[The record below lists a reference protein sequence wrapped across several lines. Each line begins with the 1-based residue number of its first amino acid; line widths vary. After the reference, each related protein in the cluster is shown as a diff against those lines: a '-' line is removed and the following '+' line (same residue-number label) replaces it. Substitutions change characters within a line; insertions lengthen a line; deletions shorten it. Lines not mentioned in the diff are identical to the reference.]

1 MNNEKRA
8 IVMTMKP
15 LSIKI
20 CLLLGLLVSATS
32 VFSSPSLNDLYIK
45 VVLSKNGDARITETR
60 EMYIDYEGTEC
71 YIGLANMGKS
81 QVKDLTVSDE
91 TGTRF
96 LNVDWDIDETR
107 DWKTYKCGIVTTS
120 RGYEL
125 CWGLGDEGF
134 RTYVTSYTI
143 TGLVRGYPDADAIRH
158 VFLDTSV
165 SPKPDHA
172 KITITTDDSTMV
184 IDPDSCGIWGFRF
197 EGEMRFENGTIVAET
212 TKPMSS
218 EAGLY
223 LMVQFPKGLFEP
235 TIWEDDTFENKK
247 NEAFEGSD
255 YVGGDDEEMTWF
267 EWLVFIVIYVGFSI
281 VPVICFIWHLI
292 SVWRAR
298 RRVNKHL
305 IWYRDIPMKGNLQE
319 ANNVLNAYK
328 YVHTDYNNLMSACIL
343 KLIQLGAI
351 TIETNPNKKGK
362 RMKQNFVI
370 HEFKDFDNQPLL
382 MRKIYNIFK
391 KAAGHDTILEP
402 SELKQFMKN
411 TCNQSMTDSF
421 INTLHTKTSISEYK
435 DREDEVRQLFGLRKF
450 LKEFTLL
457 DERGVD
463 EVKLWKDYMIYA
475 TLFGIADRVINEM
488 KKVNPEYFNMD
499 QVAGQMAD
507 NMTLPLIYSTL
518 QNSTS
523 SAVAAKAAREH
534 RSSGGGG
541 HSSWGGGGGGF
552 SGGGGGGGV
561 R

>member
-1 MNNEKRA
+1 
-8 IVMTMKP
+8 MTMKP

-20 CLLLGLLVSATS
+20 CLLLGLLISATS
-32 VFSSPSLNDLYIK
+32 VFSRPSLNNLDIK

-60 EMYIDYEGTEC
+60 EMYIDDEGTEC
-71 YIGLANMGKS
+71 YIGLANMGES

-96 LNVDWDIDETR
+96 LNVDWDVDEPR
-107 DWKTYKCGIVTTS
+107 DWKTYKCGIVTTNS
-120 RGYEL
+120 GYEV
-125 CWGLGDEGF
+125 CWGLGEEGE
-134 RTYVTSYTI
+134 RTYITSYTI

-172 KITITTDDSTMV
+172 KITIMTADSTMV

-197 EGEMRFENGTIVAET
+197 EGNLWFENGTIMAET
-212 TKPMSS
+212 TQPMSS
-218 EAGLY
+218 EAGLFI
-223 LMVQFPKGLFEP
+223 MVQFPKGMFEP
-235 TIWEDDTFENKK
+235 TIWENETFENKK

-255 YVGGDDEEMTWF
+255 YVGGGDDEDMTLI
-267 EWLVFIVIYVGFSI
+267 EWAIFILIYGGSALIAVGGFMWHI
-281 VPVICFIWHLI
+281 VT
-292 SVWRAR
+292 VWRAR
-298 RRVNKHL
+298 RRVNKDL
-305 IWYRDIPMKGNLQE
+305 MWYRDIPMNGNLQE
-319 ANNVLNAYK
+319 ANNILNAYK
-328 YVHTDYNNLMSACIL
+328 YMHTDYNNLMSACIL
-343 KLIQLGAI
+343 KLIQMGAI
-351 TIETNPNKKGK
+351 TIETRRNMKGE
-362 RMKQNFVI
+362 MEPNFVI
-370 HEFKDFDNQPLL
+370 HQLKDADNQPVL
-382 MRKIYNIFK
+382 MRKIFSIFK
-391 KAAGHDTILEP
+391 KAAGSDKVLEAQ
-402 SELKQFMKN
+402 ELKQYMKS
-411 TCNQSMTDSF
+411 TCNQSITDSF
-421 INTLHTKTSISEYK
+421 INTLHTKTSISKYK
-435 DREDEVRQLFGLRKF
+435 DREEDVRQLFGLRKF

-463 EVKLWKDYMIYA
+463 EVKLWKDYMVYA
-475 TLFGIADRVINEM
+475 TLFGIADRVIKEM

-499 QVAGQMAD
+499 QVANQMAD

-518 QNSTS
+518 HRSTS

>member
-1 MNNEKRA
+1 
-8 IVMTMKP
+8 MTMKP

-20 CLLLGLLVSATS
+20 CLLLGLLMSATS
-32 VFSSPSLNDLYIK
+32 VFSRPSLNNLDIK

-60 EMYIDYEGTEC
+60 EMYIDDEGTEC
-71 YIGLANMGKS
+71 YIGLANMGES

-96 LNVDWDIDETR
+96 INVDWDVDETR

-125 CWGLGDEGF
+125 CWGLGDEGE
-134 RTYVTSYTI
+134 RTYTTSYTI

-172 KITITTDDSTMV
+172 KITIMTADTTMV
-184 IDPDSCGIWGFRF
+184 INPDSCGIWGFRF
-197 EGEMRFENGTIVAET
+197 EGNLWFENGTIVAET
-212 TKPMSS
+212 TKAMSE
-218 EAGLY
+218 EAGLFI
-223 LMVQFPKGLFEP
+223 MVQFPKGMFEP
-235 TIWEDDTFENKK
+235 TIWENDTFENKK

-255 YVGGDDEEMTWF
+255 YVGGDDDEEMTLF
-267 EWLVFIVIYVGFSI
+267 EWVIFILIYGGSTLIAVGGFMWHI
-281 VPVICFIWHLI
+281 VT
-292 SVWRAR
+292 VWRAR
-298 RRVNKHL
+298 HRANKDL
-305 IWYRDIPMKGNLQE
+305 MWYRDIPLNGNLQE
-319 ANNVLNAYK
+319 ANNILNAYK
-328 YVHTDYNNLMSACIL
+328 YMHTDYNNLMSACIL
-343 KLIQLGAI
+343 KLIQMGAI
-351 TIETNPNKKGK
+351 TIETRPNIKGE
-362 RMKQNFVI
+362 MEPNFVI
-370 HEFKDFDNQPLL
+370 HELKNFGNQPVL
-382 MRKIYNIFK
+382 MRKIFNIFK
-391 KAAGHDTILEP
+391 NAAGSDTVLEP
-402 SELKQFMKN
+402 KELKHYMKS
-411 TCNQSMTDSF
+411 TCNQSITDSF
-421 INTLHTKTSISEYK
+421 INTLHTKTSISKYK
-435 DREDEVRQLFGLRKF
+435 DREEEVRQLFGLRKF
-450 LKEFTLL
+450 LKEFTLM
-457 DERGVD
+457 DERGVG

-475 TLFGIADRVINEM
+475 TLFGIADRVIKEM

-499 QVAGQMAD
+499 QVANQMAD

-518 QNSTS
+518 HHSTS

>member
-1 MNNEKRA
+1 
-8 IVMTMKP
+8 MTMKP

-32 VFSSPSLNDLYIK
+32 VFSYPNLYDLNIK
-45 VVLSKNGDARITETR
+45 VILSKNGDARITETR
-60 EMYIDYEGTEC
+60 EMYIDDEGTEC
-71 YIGLANMGKS
+71 YIGLANMGES

-96 LNVDWDIDETR
+96 INVDWDVDETR

-125 CWGLGDEGF
+125 CWGLGDEGE
-134 RTYVTSYTI
+134 RTYTTSYTI

-172 KITITTDDSTMV
+172 KITIMTADTTMV
-184 IDPDSCGIWGFRF
+184 INPDSCGIWGFRF
-197 EGEMRFENGTIVAET
+197 EGNLWFENGTIVAET
-212 TKPMSS
+212 TKAMSE
-218 EAGLY
+218 EAGLFI
-223 LMVQFPKGLFEP
+223 MVQFPKGMFEP
-235 TIWEDDTFENKK
+235 TIWENDTFENKK
-247 NEAFEGSD
+247 GEAFEGSD
-255 YVGGDDEEMTWF
+255 YASSDDDEDMTWF
-267 EWLVFIVIYVGFSI
+267 EWVIFFLIYGVSALAAVCSF
-281 VPVICFIWHLI
+281 VWHI
-292 SVWRAR
+292 FTVWHAR
-298 RRVNKHL
+298 RKANKDL
-305 IWYRDIPMKGNLQE
+305 MWYRDIPLNGNLQE
-319 ANNVLNAYK
+319 ANNILNAYK
-328 YVHTDYNNLMSACIL
+328 YMHTDYNNLMSACIL

-351 TIETNPNKKGK
+351 TIETRPNIKGE
-362 RMKQNFVI
+362 MEPNFVI
-370 HEFKDFDNQPLL
+370 HELKNFGNQPVL
-382 MRKIYNIFK
+382 MRKIFNIFK
-391 KAAGHDTILEP
+391 NAAGSDTVLEP
-402 SELKQFMKN
+402 KELKQYMKS
-411 TCNQSMTDSF
+411 TCNQSITDSF
-421 INTLHTKTSISEYK
+421 INTLHTKTSISKYK
-435 DREDEVRQLFGLRKF
+435 DREEDVRQLFGLRKF

-463 EVKLWKDYMIYA
+463 EVKLWKDYMVYA
-475 TLFGIADRVINEM
+475 TLFGIADRVIKEM

-499 QVAGQMAD
+499 QVANQMAD

-518 QNSTS
+518 HRSTS
-523 SAVAAKAAREH
+523 SAVASKAAREH

>member
-1 MNNEKRA
+1 
-8 IVMTMKP
+8 MTMKP

-20 CLLLGLLVSATS
+20 CLLLGLLISATS
-32 VFSSPSLNDLYIK
+32 VFSRPSLNNLDIK

-60 EMYIDYEGTEC
+60 EMLIDDEGTEC
-71 YIGLANMGKS
+71 YIGLANMGES
-81 QVKDLTVSDE
+81 LVKDLTVSDE

-96 LNVDWDIDETR
+96 INVDWDVDETR

-125 CWGLGDEGF
+125 CWGLGDEGE
-134 RTYVTSYTI
+134 RTYITSYTI
-143 TGLVRGYPDADAIRH
+143 TGLVRGYPDADGIRH

-165 SPKPDHA
+165 SPKPEHA
-172 KITITTDDSTMV
+172 KITIMTADTTMV

-197 EGEMRFENGTIVAET
+197 EGNLWFENGTIVAET
-212 TKPMSS
+212 TEAMSS

-223 LMVQFPKGLFEP
+223 IMVQFPKGIFEP
-235 TIWEDDTFENKK
+235 TVWENDTFENKK
-247 NEAFEGSD
+247 SEAFEGSD
-255 YVGGDDEEMTWF
+255 YVGGDDDEEMTLF
-267 EWLVFIVIYVGFSI
+267 EWIIFILVYGGSALIAVGGFM
-281 VPVICFIWHLI
+281 WHI
-292 SVWRAR
+292 ITVWRAR
-298 RRVNKHL
+298 RRVNKNL
-305 IWYRDIPMKGNLQE
+305 MWYRDIPLNGDLQE
-319 ANNVLNAYK
+319 ANNILNAYK
-328 YVHTDYNNLMSACIL
+328 YMHTDYNNLMSACIL

-351 TIETNPNKKGK
+351 TIETRRNMKGE
-362 RMKQNFVI
+362 MEPNFVI
-370 HEFKDFDNQPLL
+370 HQLKDLDNQPVL
-382 MRKIYNIFK
+382 MRKIFKIFK
-391 KAAGHDTILEP
+391 KAAGSDTVLEP
-402 SELKQFMKN
+402 KELKQYMKS
-411 TCNQSMTDSF
+411 TCNQSITDSF
-421 INTLHTKTSISEYK
+421 INTLHTKTSISKYK
-435 DREDEVRQLFGLRKF
+435 DREEDVRQLFGLRKF

-463 EVKLWKDYMIYA
+463 EAKLWKDYMVYA
-475 TLFGIADRVINEM
+475 TLFGIADRVIKEM

-499 QVAGQMAD
+499 QVASQMAD

-518 QNSTS
+518 HHSTS

>member
-1 MNNEKRA
+1 
-8 IVMTMKP
+8 MTMKP

-20 CLLLGLLVSATS
+20 CLLLGLLISATS
-32 VFSSPSLNDLYIK
+32 VFSRPSLNNLDIK

-60 EMYIDYEGTEC
+60 EMYIDDEGTEC
-71 YIGLANMGKS
+71 YIGLANMGES

-96 LNVDWDIDETR
+96 INVDWDVDETR

-125 CWGLGDEGF
+125 CWGLGDEGE
-134 RTYVTSYTI
+134 RTYTTSYTI

-172 KITITTDDSTMV
+172 KITIMTADTTMV
-184 IDPDSCGIWGFRF
+184 INPDSCGIWGFRF
-197 EGEMRFENGTIVAET
+197 EGNLWFENGTIVAET
-212 TKPMSS
+212 TKAMSE
-218 EAGLY
+218 EAGLFI
-223 LMVQFPKGLFEP
+223 MVQFPKGMFEP
-235 TIWEDDTFENKK
+235 TIWENDTFENKK
-247 NEAFEGSD
+247 GEAFEGSD
-255 YVGGDDEEMTWF
+255 YASSDDDEDMTWF
-267 EWLVFIVIYVGFSI
+267 EWVIFFLIYGVSALAAVCSF
-281 VPVICFIWHLI
+281 VWHI
-292 SVWRAR
+292 FTVWHAR
-298 RRVNKHL
+298 RKANKDL
-305 IWYRDIPMKGNLQE
+305 MWYRDIPLNGNLQE
-319 ANNVLNAYK
+319 ANNILNAYK
-328 YVHTDYNNLMSACIL
+328 YMHTDYNNLMSACIL

-351 TIETNPNKKGK
+351 TIETRPNIKGE
-362 RMKQNFVI
+362 MEPNFVI
-370 HEFKDFDNQPLL
+370 HELKNFGNQPVL
-382 MRKIYNIFK
+382 MRKIFNIFK
-391 KAAGHDTILEP
+391 NAAGSDTVLEP
-402 SELKQFMKN
+402 KELKQYMKS
-411 TCNQSMTDSF
+411 TCNQSITDSF
-421 INTLHTKTSISEYK
+421 INTLHTKTSISKYK
-435 DREDEVRQLFGLRKF
+435 DREEEVRQLFGLRKF
-450 LKEFTLL
+450 LKEFTLM
-457 DERGVD
+457 DERGVG

-475 TLFGIADRVINEM
+475 TLFGIADRVIKEM

-499 QVAGQMAD
+499 QVANQMAD

-518 QNSTS
+518 HHSTS

>member
-8 IVMTMKP
+8 ILMTMKP

-32 VFSSPSLNDLYIK
+32 AFSYPNLYDLNIK
-45 VVLSKNGDARITETR
+45 VVLSKNGDAHITEKR
-60 EMYIDYEGTEC
+60 VMYIDDEGTEC
-71 YIGLANMGKS
+71 YIGLANMGES

-96 LNVDWDIDETR
+96 LNVDWDVDETR
-107 DWKTYKCGIVTTS
+107 DWKTNKCGIVTTS

-125 CWGLGDEGF
+125 CWGLGDEGE
-134 RTYVTSYTI
+134 RTYTTSYTI

-165 SPKPDHA
+165 SPKPEHA
-172 KITITTDDSTMV
+172 KITIFTADTTMV
-184 IDPDSCGIWGFRF
+184 INPDSCGIWGFRF
-197 EGEMRFENGTIVAET
+197 EGQMWFEDGTIVAET
-212 TKPMSS
+212 TKAMSE
-218 EAGLY
+218 EAGLFI
-223 LMVQFPKGLFEP
+223 MVQFPKGMFEP
-235 TIWEDDTFENKK
+235 TIWESDTFENKK
-247 NEAFEGSD
+247 GEAFEGSD
-255 YVGGDDEEMTWF
+255 YVNSDDDEDMTWF
-267 EWLVFIVIYVGFSI
+267 EWVLFFLIYGVSALAAVCSF
-281 VPVICFIWHLI
+281 VWHI
-292 SVWRAR
+292 FTVWHAR
-298 RRVNKHL
+298 RKANKDL
-305 IWYRDIPMKGNLQE
+305 MWYRDIPLNGNLQE
-319 ANNVLNAYK
+319 ANNILNAYK
-328 YVHTDYNNLMSACIL
+328 YMHTDYNNLMSACIL
-343 KLIQLGAI
+343 KLIQMGAI
-351 TIETNPNKKGK
+351 TIETRPNMKGE
-362 RMKQNFVI
+362 MEPNFVI
-370 HEFKDFDNQPLL
+370 HQLKDLDNQPVL
-382 MRKIYNIFK
+382 MRKIFKIFK
-391 KAAGHDTILEP
+391 QAAGSDTVLEAK
-402 SELKQFMKN
+402 ELKQYMKS
-411 TCNQSMTDSF
+411 TCNQSITDSF
-421 INTLHTKTSISEYK
+421 INTLHTKTSISKYK

-463 EVKLWKDYMIYA
+463 EVKLWKDYMVYA
-475 TLFGIADRVINEM
+475 TLFGIADRVIKEM

-499 QVAGQMAD
+499 QVANQMAD

-518 QNSTS
+518 HHSTS

>member
-1 MNNEKRA
+1 
-8 IVMTMKP
+8 MTMKP

-20 CLLLGLLVSATS
+20 CLLLGLLMSATS
-32 VFSSPSLNDLYIK
+32 VFSRPSLNNLDIK

-60 EMYIDYEGTEC
+60 EMYIDDEGTEC
-71 YIGLANMGKS
+71 YIGLANMGES

-96 LNVDWDIDETR
+96 INVDWDVDETR

-125 CWGLGDEGF
+125 CWGLGDEGE
-134 RTYVTSYTI
+134 RTYTTSYTI

-172 KITITTDDSTMV
+172 KITIMTADTTMV
-184 IDPDSCGIWGFRF
+184 INPDSCGIWGFRF
-197 EGEMRFENGTIVAET
+197 EGNLWFENGTIVAET
-212 TKPMSS
+212 TKAMSE
-218 EAGLY
+218 EAGLFI
-223 LMVQFPKGLFEP
+223 MVQFPKGMFEP
-235 TIWEDDTFENKK
+235 TIWENDTFENKK
-247 NEAFEGSD
+247 GEAFEGSD
-255 YVGGDDEEMTWF
+255 YVSSDDDEDMTWF
-267 EWLVFIVIYVGFSI
+267 EWVIFFLIYGVSALAAVCSF
-281 VPVICFIWHLI
+281 VWHI
-292 SVWRAR
+292 FTVWHAR
-298 RRVNKHL
+298 RKANKDL
-305 IWYRDIPMKGNLQE
+305 MWYRDIPLNGNLQE
-319 ANNVLNAYK
+319 ANNILNAYK
-328 YVHTDYNNLMSACIL
+328 YMHTDYNNLMSACIL

-351 TIETNPNKKGK
+351 TIETRPNIKGE
-362 RMKQNFVI
+362 MEPNFVI
-370 HEFKDFDNQPLL
+370 HELKNFGNQPVL
-382 MRKIYNIFK
+382 MRKIFNIFK
-391 KAAGHDTILEP
+391 NAAGSDTVLEP
-402 SELKQFMKN
+402 KELKQYMKS
-411 TCNQSMTDSF
+411 TCNQSITDSF
-421 INTLHTKTSISEYK
+421 INTLHTKTSISKYK
-435 DREDEVRQLFGLRKF
+435 DREEEVRQLFGLRKF
-450 LKEFTLL
+450 LKEFTLM
-457 DERGVD
+457 DERGVG

-475 TLFGIADRVINEM
+475 TLFGIADRVIKEM

-499 QVAGQMAD
+499 QVANQMAD

-518 QNSTS
+518 HHSTS

>member
-1 MNNEKRA
+1 
-8 IVMTMKP
+8 MTMKP

-32 VFSSPSLNDLYIK
+32 VFSYPNLYDLNIK

-60 EMYIDYEGTEC
+60 EMYIDDEGTEC
-71 YIGLANMGKS
+71 YIGLANMGES

-91 TGTRF
+91 TGTQF
-96 LNVDWDIDETR
+96 INVDWDVDETR

-125 CWGLGDEGF
+125 CWGLGDEGK
-134 RTYVTSYTI
+134 RTYTTSYTI

-172 KITITTDDSTMV
+172 KITIMTADTTMV
-184 IDPDSCGIWGFRF
+184 INPDSCGIWGFRF
-197 EGEMRFENGTIVAET
+197 EGNLWFENGTIVAET
-212 TKPMSS
+212 TKAMSE
-218 EAGLY
+218 EAGLFI
-223 LMVQFPKGLFEP
+223 MVQFPKGMFEP
-235 TIWEDDTFENKK
+235 TIWENDTFENKK
-247 NEAFEGSD
+247 GEAFEGSD
-255 YVGGDDEEMTWF
+255 YASSDDDEDMTWF
-267 EWLVFIVIYVGFSI
+267 EWVIFFLIYGVSALAAVCSF
-281 VPVICFIWHLI
+281 VWHI
-292 SVWRAR
+292 FTVWHAR
-298 RRVNKHL
+298 RKANKDL
-305 IWYRDIPMKGNLQE
+305 MWYRDIPLNGNLQE
-319 ANNVLNAYK
+319 ANNILNAYK
-328 YVHTDYNNLMSACIL
+328 YMHTDYNNLMSACIL

-351 TIETNPNKKGK
+351 TIETRPNIKGE
-362 RMKQNFVI
+362 MEPNFVI
-370 HEFKDFDNQPLL
+370 HELKNFGNQPVL
-382 MRKIYNIFK
+382 MRKIFNIFK
-391 KAAGHDTILEP
+391 NAAGSDTVLEP
-402 SELKQFMKN
+402 KELKQYMKS
-411 TCNQSMTDSF
+411 TCNQSITDSF
-421 INTLHTKTSISEYK
+421 INTLHTKTSISKYK
-435 DREDEVRQLFGLRKF
+435 DREEEVRQLFGLRKF
-450 LKEFTLL
+450 LKEFTLM
-457 DERGVD
+457 DERGVG

-475 TLFGIADRVINEM
+475 TLFGIADRVIKEM

-499 QVAGQMAD
+499 QVANQMAD

-518 QNSTS
+518 HHSTS